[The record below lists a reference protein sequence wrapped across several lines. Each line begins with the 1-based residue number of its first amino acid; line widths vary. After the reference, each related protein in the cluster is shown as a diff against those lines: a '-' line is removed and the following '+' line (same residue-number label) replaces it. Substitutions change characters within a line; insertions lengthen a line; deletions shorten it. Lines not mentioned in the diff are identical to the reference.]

1 MAYSASSCSTLLTRR
16 VLYVECPVSLLFSL
30 HSRRGGTGR
39 RDGLK
44 IHNWAV
50 SWRLIAV
57 VKKPASPVF
66 MQVRGR
72 QASVYG
78 G

>member
-1 MAYSASSCSTLLTRR
+1 VMSINAAAAWA
-16 VLYVECPVSLLFSL
+16 LYVRAAWRIVRGF
-30 HSRRGGTGR
+30 SRRGGTGR

-66 MQVRGR
+66 MRVRGR